1 MTASMMGAGAAA
13 GPIGVIVGLASVFS
27 SLYSSASDATA
38 AIQKMSEQMNEA
50 FKTLHSNTLN
60 VQRSVQETRH

>member
-13 GPIGVIVGLASVFS
+13 GPIGVIVGLTSVFS

-38 AIQKMSEQMNEA
+38 AIQKMADQMNEA
-50 FKTLHSNTLN
+50 FKTLH
-60 VQRSVQETRH
+60 